1 MKESEAKETLERLY
15 IDSTNE
21 AYPFTEQFGE
31 AVNVAIQALEKQMK
45 KENADGCAGCAFEVV
60 EEWEMPCTKCSRNCK
75 DYYRAKEGSDKLPTA
90 KTYLDALTEFR
101 ESLRKAGGIK
111 EGTEI
116 QNNAFSECREKLK
129 NIYTGGY
136 SKALFNF
143 YKRLSECSEYARP
156 VGWSTS
162 QEIVQF
168 QNVKQIYEQLKAG
181 DSYEPDIE

>member
-1 MKESEAKETLERLY
+1 MKESEAIEAIRFDLEMG
-15 IDSTNE
+15 
-21 AYPFTEQFGE
+21 GE
-31 AVNVAIQALEKQMK
+31 IHSSVLHDAMDVAIQALEKQMK
-45 KENADGCAGCAFEVV
+45 KENADGCAGCAFEDV

-90 KTYLDALTEFR
+90 KTYLDALTGFR
-101 ESLRKAGGIK
+101 ESLRKAGGIM

-129 NIYTGGY
+129 SIYTGGY
-136 SKALFNF
+136 SKALLNF

-181 DSYEPDIE
+181 DSYESDIK

>member
-1 MKESEAKETLERLY
+1 MAAVRKACIYCNVKNGECKALKEL
-15 IDSTNE
+15 
-21 AYPFTEQFGE
+21 FC
-31 AVNVAIQALEKQMK
+31 K
-45 KENADGCAGCAFEVV
+45 KEDKECRFYKSELLYDSADGCSGCAFEDV

-75 DYYRAKEGSDKLPTA
+75 DYYRTKEGSDKLPTA
-90 KTYLDALTEFR
+90 KTYLDALTGFR
-101 ESLRKAGGIK
+101 ESLRKAGGIM

-129 NIYTGGY
+129 SIYTGGY

-181 DSYEPDIE
+181 DSYGADIK

>member
-1 MKESEAKETLERLY
+1 MKESEAIEAIRFDLEMG
-15 IDSTNE
+15 
-21 AYPFTEQFGE
+21 GE
-31 AVNVAIQALEKQMK
+31 IHSSVLHDAMDVAIQALEKQMK
-45 KENADGCAGCAFEVV
+45 KENDV

-90 KTYLDALTEFR
+90 KTYLDALTGFR
-101 ESLRKAGGIK
+101 ESLRKAGGIM

-129 NIYTGGY
+129 SIYTGGY

-181 DSYEPDIE
+181 DSYGADIK